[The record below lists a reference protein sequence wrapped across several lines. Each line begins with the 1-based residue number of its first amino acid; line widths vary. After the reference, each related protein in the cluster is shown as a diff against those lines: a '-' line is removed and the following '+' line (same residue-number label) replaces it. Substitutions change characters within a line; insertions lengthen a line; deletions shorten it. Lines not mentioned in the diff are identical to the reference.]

1 MPGVIVNEQHSTSQ
15 VGHLEQSTKRFTI
28 GLLTTGDF
36 ARFAPDHLL
45 GVIDAAREQDV
56 NVVCFLGEAFHA
68 PQGYYD
74 PFLPSAEVG
83 QALGAPGGAHGP
95 AGAIFELVDSDTFDG
110 LIIWSSTLSWF
121 ASLEEMA
128 DFCKG
133 YHLPVVSVEV
143 PFADFPSVLVDDYGG
158 MYSAVSHLIEAH
170 GYRRIAFLRGFE
182 SHYGM
187 HERYRGYAAA
197 LADHGLALDPNLV
210 VPAVWS
216 DGRTELEVLL
226 DERALRPR
234 LDFDAVVGWSGGSVS
249 GIHALFEERGI
260 RVPGDVA
267 VVGFDNPPELGL
279 YLTPYTMVDPQVYH
293 AGRRAV
299 ELMLAS
305 LRGEDAPERT
315 IVPSR
320 LIVRR
325 SCSCSDRAM
334 IAAGVE
340 RPRVPQAA
348 LPARRSTGA
357 AREEVLAAQRE
368 KLLTEI
374 IDASGVD
381 RQQAVNFLN
390 AFSMSLKDTALEIFL
405 SRLESLVRQA
415 VKNGDDPAIWHEA
428 LSALRRALY
437 GLDNIEISPQ
447 IEDMWQQARVL
458 IGETARRT
466 QAYQAMRAEQRS
478 LMVREVES
486 ALLNTYD
493 TRELAGVLARSLPHV
508 GIPSAYLSLYE
519 HSHPQPWSPSEWSRL
534 IVACEAGGQAAFDAE
549 GRRFRSRQLAPEGT
563 LPRDRQYSFVAEPL
577 YFREHN
583 LGFVLFEIGPREGF
597 IYEALRQGISNA
609 LYGDWLLR
617 ERQRA
622 EEALRRQA
630 VELELHQHEQRR
642 RAMFERVIQ
651 AGKAMAQAADLRT
664 CLLSIRNTVQHDLD
678 FDRIGVFLYDP
689 ERNVISGSFGTD
701 QTGQLT
707 EEWDAVIPVSD
718 DAPYRILLIEP
729 NQFVFTS
736 DYDAT
741 YNPPPGNTMVGVKE
755 HAMVGVWVDDQ
766 PTAILAVDN
775 LPTHRPMTEEQ
786 QEALRLVAG
795 YAALAIKNA
804 RLLDQARQAE
814 EKYRLIFV
822 NSLEGIAQI
831 TMDGRF
837 LSANPAMARI
847 LGYATPAELM
857 ARRFDAHNELT
868 VEPARRAELK
878 RLLEEQGVVRNFEYQ
893 IRRKDGRVA
902 WVSLNA
908 RLLRAGQD
916 SYIEGAWQDITERR
930 QLEAQLLKSQKM
942 EAIGQLAGGIAH
954 DFNNLL
960 VVISGSAD
968 FVSTTLSLHD
978 PIQADVREIQRAAER
993 AANLTRQLLTFARR
1007 QVTALQM
1014 LNLNDLILEIDK
1026 LLRRLIREDIIL
1038 QTWSEPD
1045 LWLVQADPGQI
1056 EQVLMNLA
1064 INARDAM
1071 PHGGRLTIECS
1082 NVVLDQEYA
1091 RTRPAIVPGPYVLL
1105 AVSDTGTGMTEE
1117 VLQHAF
1123 EPFFTTKELGQGT
1136 GLGLA
1141 TCYGIIKQHGGS
1153 TELYSELGRGTSVK
1167 VYLPRAAGTATA
1179 PGPWQESN
1187 QIPRGTETVLLVED
1201 EPAVRALTA
1210 RMLRR
1215 QGYTV
1220 LEAGNGIEA
1229 LDIVQQHTGAPIEL
1243 LVTDTIMPKLG
1254 GYELAEQLRQS
1265 IPGIRVLFISGYA
1278 ANAVVQNGLLDL
1290 SAIFLQKPFTLMSLA
1305 RSVRM
1310 LLDR

>member
-1 MPGVIVNEQHSTSQ
+1 VNEQPHRTSKIR
-15 VGHLEQSTKRFTI
+15 HLKQSTKRLTI
-28 GLLTTGDF
+28 ALLTAGNFT
-36 ARFAPDHLL
+36 RFAPDHLR

-83 QALGAPGGAHGP
+83 QALDAPGGVHGP
-95 AGAIFELVDSDTFDG
+95 AGAIFDLVDSDTFDG
-110 LIIWSSTLSWF
+110 LIIWSSALSWF

-128 DFCKG
+128 NFCKG

-143 PFADFPSVLVDDYGG
+143 PFADIPSVLIDDYAG
-158 MYSAVSHLIEAH
+158 MYGAVSHLIEAH
-170 GYRRIAFLRGFE
+170 DYRRIAFLRGFE

-210 VPAVWS
+210 VPGVWA
-216 DGRTELEVLL
+216 DGRTELQVLL

-234 LDFDAVVGWSGGSVS
+234 LDFDAVVGWSAGSVT

-279 YLTPYTMVDPQVYH
+279 YMPPYTMVDPQVYK
-293 AGRRAV
+293 AGRSAV
-299 ELMLAS
+299 ELTLAL
-305 LRGEDAPERT
+305 LRGEDAPERIT
-315 IVPSR
+315 VPSR

-325 SCSCSDRAM
+325 SCGCPDRAVV
-334 IAAGVE
+334 AAGAE
-340 RPRVPQAA
+340 RPREPQAA
-348 LPARRSTGA
+348 LPARRSAGA
-357 AREEVLAAQRE
+357 RLEDVLATRREELLAAITAASKIDRE
-368 KLLTEI
+368 QA
-374 IDASGVD
+374 AS
-381 RQQAVNFLN
+381 FLD
-390 AFSMSLKDTALEIFL
+390 AFSASLKGTAPEIFF
-405 SRLESLVRQA
+405 SRLESLVHQA
-415 VKNGDDPAIWHEA
+415 VENGGDSATWHDA
-428 LSALRRALY
+428 LSALRRALH
-437 GLDNIEISPQ
+437 GLGNIEISSQ

-458 IGETARRT
+458 IGETAGRA
-466 QAYQAMRAEQRS
+466 QAHQAMRAEQRS
-478 LMVREVES
+478 LMLREVES
-486 ALLNTYD
+486 ALINTYD
-493 TRELAGVLARSLPHV
+493 IRELADVLTRSLPHL

-519 HSHPQPWSPSEWSRL
+519 QSHPQGWSPSEWSRL
-534 IVACEAGGQAAFDAE
+534 ILACEASGQAAFDAE

-563 LPRDRQYSFVAEPL
+563 LPSDRQYSLVAEPL
-577 YFREHN
+577 YFREHT
-583 LGFVLFEIGPREGF
+583 LGFALFEVGPREGN
-597 IYEALRQGISNA
+597 IYEILREGISNA

-617 ERQRA
+617 ERQQA
-622 EEALRRQA
+622 EQALRRHA
-630 VELELHQHEQRR
+630 VETELHQHEQRR
-642 RAMFERVIQ
+642 RTMLERVIR

-664 CLLSIRNTVQHDLD
+664 CLLNIRNTIQRELD

-701 QTGQLT
+701 QAGKLT
-707 EEWDAVIPVSD
+707 EEWDSVITVFD
-718 DAPYRILLIEP
+718 EAPYQTLLIEP
-729 NQFVFTS
+729 NRFVFTS

-766 PTAILAVDN
+766 PTAILTVDN
-775 LPTHRPMTEEQ
+775 LLTERPISEEQ

-804 RLLDQARQAE
+804 RLLDQAHQAE
-814 EKYRLIFV
+814 EKYRSIFV

-831 TMDGRF
+831 SIEGRF

-847 LGYATPAELM
+847 MGYATPAELM
-857 ARRFDAHNELT
+857 AGRFDARNEL
-868 VEPARRAELK
+868 VADPDRREELR
-878 RLLEEQGVVRNFEYQ
+878 RLLEAQGVVRDFEYQ
-893 IRRKDGRVA
+893 IRRKDGRLA

-908 RLLRAGQD
+908 RLLRTSQGT
-916 SYIEGAWQDITERR
+916 YIEGAWQDISERR

-968 FVSTTLSLHD
+968 FVSTALSLND
-978 PIQADVREIQRAAER
+978 PIQADVREIQRAADR

-1007 QVTALQM
+1007 QVSALQI
-1014 LNLNDLILEIDK
+1014 LNLTDLILEIDK

-1038 QTWSEPD
+1038 QTSPARD
-1045 LWLVQADPGQI
+1045 LWPVQADPGQI

-1071 PHGGRLTIECS
+1071 PQGGRLTIECS
-1082 NVVLDQEYA
+1082 NVALDQQYA
-1091 RTRPAIVPGPYVLL
+1091 RTRLALVPGPYVLL

-1123 EPFFTTKELGQGT
+1123 EPFFTTKEPGQGT

-1153 TELYSELGRGTSVK
+1153 IELYSEIGKGTSVK
-1167 VYLPRAAGTATA
+1167 VYLPRATGTAAA
-1179 PGPWQESN
+1179 PGPWQEPN

-1201 EPAVRALTA
+1201 EPAVRALIA
-1210 RMLRR
+1210 RMLQR
-1215 QGYTV
+1215 QGYMV

-1229 LDIVQQHTGAPIEL
+1229 LGIVQRYTGAPIRL
-1243 LVTDTIMPKLG
+1243 LVTDTVMPKLG
-1254 GYELAEQLRQS
+1254 GYELAEQLRQTLAD
-1265 IPGIRVLFISGYA
+1265 IRVLFISGYA
-1278 ANAVVQNGLLDL
+1278 TNAVVHNGLLDP
-1290 SAIFLQKPFTLMSLA
+1290 SVTFLQKPFTLAALA
-1305 RSVRM
+1305 HSVRT
-1310 LLDR
+1310 LLDRRQA